1 VAKVCIIGAG
11 SSGIAACQVLQAR
24 GIEFDCFEK
33 GSGVGG
39 NWRYGNDNGMSSA
52 YRSLFINT
60 SRAMMEYASYPM
72 PADYPDY
79 PHHTQIARYFEDYV
93 DHFGFRERIR
103 FGTEVIRV
111 EPAGDGWEVTLGTG
125 ESHRYGAV
133 MVANGHHWDP
143 KYPEPP
149 FPGQES
155 FTGEQL
161 HSHWYREPDERF
173 VDRNVLVLGIGN
185 SATDIAAETSRYS
198 ATTYLAMR
206 RGAHVLPKFVGGVPI
221 DQLAPSWANRLP
233 FALTRPLLMREVKR
247 VQGPMEKY
255 GLPTPDHK
263 LGQAH
268 PTISADLLSR
278 IGHGRIQVKPN
289 LERIDGSVLHFVD
302 GTSAT
307 IDTIVWCTGYRIT
320 FPFLDSSVMG
330 TAGNHVPLYRRV
342 VHPEHSGLYFI
353 GLVQPLGAIM
363 PIAER
368 QSEWVADLLE
378 GTAALPEPDR
388 MRRAIEREESAMRKR
403 YVASTRHTIQVDFHS
418 YMRRLARERKRTR
431 GIKRPLAAESGQ
443 PSLAARAA

>member
-1 VAKVCIIGAG
+1 
-11 SSGIAACQVLQAR
+11 
-24 GIEFDCFEK
+24 
-33 GSGVGG
+33 
-39 NWRYGNDNGMSSA
+39 
-52 YRSLFINT
+52 
-60 SRAMMEYASYPM
+60 
-72 PADYPDY
+72 
-79 PHHTQIARYFEDYV
+79 
-93 DHFGFRERIR
+93 
-103 FGTEVIRV
+103 
-111 EPAGDGWEVTLGTG
+111 
-125 ESHRYGAV
+125 
-133 MVANGHHWDP
+133 
-143 KYPEPP
+143 
-149 FPGQES
+149 
-155 FTGEQL
+155 
-161 HSHWYREPDERF
+161 
-173 VDRNVLVLGIGN
+173 
-185 SATDIAAETSRYS
+185 
-198 ATTYLAMR
+198 
-206 RGAHVLPKFVGGVPI
+206 
-221 DQLAPSWANRLP
+221 
-233 FALTRPLLMREVKR
+233 
-247 VQGPMEKY
+247 
-255 GLPTPDHK
+255 
-263 LGQAH
+263 
-268 PTISADLLSR
+268 
-278 IGHGRIQVKPN
+278 
-289 LERIDGSVLHFVD
+289 VD